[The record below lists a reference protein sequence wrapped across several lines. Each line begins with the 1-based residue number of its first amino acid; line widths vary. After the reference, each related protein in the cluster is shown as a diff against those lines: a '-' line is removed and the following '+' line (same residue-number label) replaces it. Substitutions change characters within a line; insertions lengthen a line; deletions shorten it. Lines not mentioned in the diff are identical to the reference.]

1 FALYGNDIDE
11 TTTPLEAGLGWVVK
25 PAKGDFIGRAAI
37 EEVRARGVARKLVG
51 FEMVL
56 PAVPRHGYRLL
67 KDGAPVGVVT
77 SGSFGPSVER
87 YIGMGYVATALAAVG
102 SELEVEIRGKPQP
115 ARVVPTPFHP
125 SRVKKT

>member
-1 FALYGNDIDE
+1 MTKRSGAGDGVE
-11 TTTPLEAGLGWVVK
+11 TAS
-25 PAKGDFIGRAAI
+25 RC
-37 EEVRARGVARKLVG
+37 
-51 FEMVL
+51 
-56 PAVPRHGYRLL
+56 
-67 KDGAPVGVVT
+67 VVT

-115 ARVVPTPFHP
+115 ARVVRTPFYP